1 MHIHCFYTSSTYWI
15 LCKVNLSFAYQTTH
29 FHVEMIKVNNQS
41 CMRRTFHKVRRYLVA
56 KWQDRQH
63 LQHCTM
69 WLPTY
74 SGHSFVI
81 LQIRNSA
88 LRLWNRKAYI
98 CLNTKLKKRKQ
109 VYNLIPR
116 CIDFGGLRIHRIYF
130 IDPTLLVFLW
140 C

>member
-1 MHIHCFYTSSTYWI
+1 MHIPLLYTASTYSI
-15 LCKVNLSFAYQTTH
+15 LCKVNLSFAYQTIH
-29 FHVEMIKVNNQS
+29 FHVEMVKVNNQS

-56 KWQDRQH
+56 KDRQH
-63 LQHCTM
+63 LPHRAM

-81 LQIRNSA
+81 LQIRNRA
-88 LRLWNRKAYI
+88 LRLWNRKEYI

-116 CIDFGGLRIHRIYF
+116 CIDFGGLRIHRIYL
-130 IDPTLLVFLW
+130 IDPSLLVFLW